1 MAPASATVVMRA
13 GLLTL
18 AVLHA
23 AAPTA
28 ASDEPTEQSRKI
40 LPTLAADPA
49 SPWYP
54 HRNFPHLKTSDWAGN
69 PNTRAVIVL
78 AIDDMRDSAKYE
90 QYLRPILNRLKQ
102 IDGRAPLSIM
112 TNQID
117 PSDSQLQSWLGE
129 GLSIECHSADHPC
142 PLLHDGDL
150 QASVSTYNRCVDQ
163 MAAIPGNTPVAFRTP
178 CCDSLN
184 TVSPRFFS
192 EIFSGQTEQQ
202 RFLQID
208 SSVFMFYSS
217 ADPRHARER
226 VLNED
231 GEDRFLRYLPT
242 GNRYRGLQNDHFV
255 NYVEN
260 YPWPWVI
267 NNDCWEIPCLAPSD
281 WSAQHLQG
289 VNNPRTLEDWKAAI
303 DLTVAADG
311 CFSLV
316 FHPHGWIQAEQVVEL
331 IDHAVATHGDAV
343 QFMNFR
349 EVAHLLNQRY
359 CDGGNLRENP
369 PQFLA
374 DWKQSRDASAPDV
387 AALNEQDQDLLEQIL
402 QHPKDY
408 GLPPVRLDDGS
419 HNGFFIH
426 KQHLCWQNEHT
437 SGNDDLLVRVSIP
450 DLLQRVRREEA
461 RRDYPLTP
469 VGSAIVDITPDYP
482 VRLTGYGGRSEE
494 AETAAVS
501 IHARALAIGP
511 ADNLQTLLL
520 TVDNCGI
527 PASVTERVYAQI
539 SEQITLPRERF
550 AISATHSHSA
560 PWLRDFAPNIFAE
573 IPPEHAEH
581 LARYETELTRKL
593 VDVALQS
600 LRRMTPAKLSL
611 GYGHAGF
618 AMNRRA
624 LTDGRWSG
632 FGEVPDGPVDQ
643 RVPLLAAHDADGRLM
658 ALLVNYAC
666 HCTTEGGNF
675 NQISG
680 DWAGFAADML
690 EEEFP
695 GTVALVSIG
704 CGADANPSPRGTH
717 EQGKAHGRTLA
728 NEVIRIL
735 QEARLQRINPQITC
749 RLDHIDLPLTA
760 IPDRAGWEQQAQ
772 QGGVTASR
780 ADWFLKL
787 LDDGGQ
793 IPATVPSY
801 PVQTWCFGD
810 DLAMVFLAG
819 EVVVDYALRLNEMF
833 DGSRLWINAYSN
845 DVPCYITSS
854 RLLREGGY
862 ETDSSMLYYRQPGR
876 LAPETEDLI
885 CQTVQRLT
893 PHDFYSEA
901 LREEF
906 PEPKS
911 TDDALNCFTVR
922 PGMQVVL
929 AAAEPLIRDPVAFD
943 WDHRG
948 RLWVVE
954 MGDYPLGNGPHH
966 GRVRILEDIDGD
978 YRYDTAVTFLD
989 NLQYPSGIQC
999 WQDGVIITMAPQ
1011 IFYAEDTTGDGIA
1024 DIRETLYQGFAEG
1037 NQQHRVNGLRWGLD
1051 GWLYL
1056 ANGDSGGSIGGTG
1069 FIPGSAAARAPY
1081 AGIELRGRDLRI
1093 DPQTNRLEA
1102 LAGQSQFARERDDFG
1117 NWFGNN
1123 NSNPIWHYQFEDR
1136 YLSRNPHA
1144 GISGGRAGVAAIPGA
1159 APVFPSSKTLA
1170 RFNDFAAS
1178 NRFTSAC
1185 STMIFR
1191 SHRLG
1196 AEVYGNAFTSEPV
1209 HNLISRLVLTPAV
1222 DDSRIGFHGER
1233 AADEQ
1238 DSEFL
1243 SSSDNWFRPT
1253 MLRTGP
1259 DGGLWVADM
1268 YRAVI
1273 EHPEWIPQEF
1283 QRRMDLT
1290 AGTDKGR
1297 IWRIIPESACCG
1309 AASDSTAAETG
1320 HYTADF
1326 LNSSWRDIPPDSLA
1340 NYFTV
1345 QNGWWRDL
1353 AHRLLSHHAA
1363 VSSASTVGS
1372 SATITAGTDLLEL
1385 AADGGAV
1392 GLQALYAAQQI
1403 LAEIPKVSTPQL
1415 LRPFLQHA
1423 DPELRKAAVRLLE
1436 DDLDQ
1441 IGDADTEA
1449 LTQLI
1454 ADSDYGV
1461 RRQLLLTL
1469 GQSHADWAAT
1479 LLGNALAE
1487 SADQPVLVSC
1497 GLTSLHSDNIA
1508 TVLSV
1513 ISSRPATPQ
1522 ILQLTRRLL
1531 PQAARLGASEA
1542 AAAQTIALLRSITP
1556 ETGTASFA
1564 DLADLLREVLQS
1576 NAAGTLLNT
1585 AEVTQLR
1592 KSSAATAIVITRD
1605 ARNEPD
1611 RRLAA
1616 FEFFAVVSP
1625 AAVSAA
1631 DQELLLSPVTPP
1643 VLQQALIRNLVG
1655 TGDIDRVSTLAA
1667 AFDQLSPTVRS
1678 ELLEQL
1684 IRRPRVTTVLL
1695 DQIETKRIS
1704 IAELNAQHRQT
1715 LVEHPDVELARRATA
1730 LLQPE
1735 AKGNLQQLIEQQLS
1749 AVEQLQGSVADGQEV
1764 FRRHCSACHRVG
1776 DTGREIGAD
1785 LTALKDRSAGS
1796 LLTAILDPNRA
1807 AESKFLSY
1815 SVVTS
1820 RGLQLTGM
1828 LRNETGS
1835 SITLLSADGKEQVL
1849 PRSEIDL
1856 LQSSG
1861 KSLMPEGLQRDLNS
1875 QQLADVIA
1883 FLQQAESPWKRFPG
1897 NQPQPVSADDEGN
1910 LILAAAQAEIHGP
1923 SLVFEPQY
1931 QNLGYWCSTDDFASW
1946 TVDVP
1951 VGGHWTLELRYAC
1964 DDQTAGG
1971 LIRFSTGTRM
1981 LTSRIPGTGTW
1992 DEYRTWNAGTLD
2004 LRRGRNRITATALEA
2019 PRMALIDLHSIRLV
2033 PPTAD

>member
-1 MAPASATVVMRA
+1 MAPASATVVMRTA
-13 GLLTL
+13 LFIL
-18 AVLHA
+18 AILPA
-23 AAPTA
+23 AALPA
-28 ASDEPTEQSRKI
+28 VSDEQPKNAREI
-40 LPTLAADPA
+40 LPTIAADPA

-54 HRNFPHLKTSDWAGN
+54 HRDFPHLNTSDWAGN

-90 QYLRPILNRLKQ
+90 QFLRPILNRLKQ

-112 TNQID
+112 TNRID
-117 PSDSQLQSWLGE
+117 PADPQLQSWLGE
-129 GLSIECHSADHPC
+129 GLTIECHTADHPC
-142 PLLHDGDL
+142 PLLRDGDL
-150 QASVSTYNRCVDQ
+150 QTSVSTYNRCIDQ
-163 MAAIPGNTPVAFRTP
+163 MAAIPGNLPVAFRTP

-217 ADPRHARER
+217 EDPRHARDR
-226 VLNED
+226 VLSEN
-231 GEDRFLRYLPT
+231 GEERFLRYLPT
-242 GNRYRGLQNDHFV
+242 GNQYRGLQNDHFV
-255 NYVEN
+255 NYVKN
-260 YPWPWVI
+260 YPWPWII

-289 VNNPRTLEDWKAAI
+289 VNNPLTLEDWKAAI

-311 CFSLV
+311 CFSVV

-331 IDHAVATHGDAV
+331 IDYAVTTHGNAV

-369 PQFLA
+369 PEFLA
-374 DWKQSRDASAPDV
+374 DWQQARK
-387 AALNEQDQDLLEQIL
+387 AAAVDIGELNEQDQALLEQIL
-402 QHPKDY
+402 QQPADY
-408 GLPPVRLDDGS
+408 NLPPLRLPDGS

-426 KQHLCWQNEHT
+426 DRHLCWQNEHT
-437 SGNDDLLVRVSIP
+437 SGNDDLLVRVNIQE
-450 DLLQRVRREEA
+450 LLRRVRREQA

-469 VGSAIVDITPDYP
+469 VGSATVDITPDYP

-494 AETAAVS
+494 ATTAAVR

-511 ADNLQTLLL
+511 ADNPQTLLL

-539 SEQITLPRERF
+539 SEQINLPRERF

-573 IPPEHAEH
+573 IPPEHAER
-581 LARYETELTRKL
+581 LARYESELTQKL
-593 VDVALQS
+593 VEVALQS
-600 LRRMTPAKLSL
+600 LRQMTPAKLSL
-611 GYGHAGF
+611 GFGRADF

-643 RVPLLAAHDADGRLM
+643 RVPLLVAHDANDRLL

-695 GTVALVSIG
+695 GAVALVSIG

-728 NEVIRIL
+728 DEVIRIL
-735 QEARLQRINPQITC
+735 QETHLQRLNPQVTC

-780 ADWFLKL
+780 AAWFLKL
-787 LDDGGQ
+787 LDEGGQ
-793 IPATVPSY
+793 IPTSVPSY

-819 EVVVDYALRLNEMF
+819 EVVVDYALRLNEML
-833 DGSRLWINAYSN
+833 DGPRLWINAYSN
-845 DVPCYITSS
+845 DVPCYISS
-854 RLLREGGY
+854 ARLLREGGY

-893 PHDFYSEA
+893 PHEFYSES

-911 TDDALNCFTVR
+911 PQDALNCFTVR
-922 PGMQVVL
+922 PGVQVVL
-929 AAAEPLIRDPVAFD
+929 AASEPLIRDPVAFD

-954 MGDYPLGNGPHH
+954 MGDYPLANGPNH
-966 GRVRILEDIDGD
+966 GRVRILEDVDGD

-1024 DIRETLYQGFAEG
+1024 DVREALYQGFAEG

-1069 FIPGSAAARAPY
+1069 FIPGAAESRDPY
-1081 AGIELRGRDLRI
+1081 AGIELRGRDLKI

-1102 LAGQSQFARERDDFG
+1102 LAGQSQFARERDDFD

-1144 GISGGRAGVAAIPGA
+1144 GISGGRAPVAAVPGA
-1159 APVFPSSKTLA
+1159 APVFPSSRTLA

-1196 AEVYGNAFTSEPV
+1196 EDVYGNAFTSEPV
-1209 HNLISRLVLTPAV
+1209 HNLISRLVLTPTA
-1222 DDSRIGFHGER
+1222 DESRIGFHGER
-1233 AADEQ
+1233 APDEQ

-1273 EHPEWIPQEF
+1273 EHPQWIPQEF

-1297 IWRIIPESACCG
+1297 IWRIIPASACCG
-1309 AASDSTAAETG
+1309 EASNSPAADIGQPA
-1320 HYTADF
+1320 ADF
-1326 LNSSWRDIPPDSLA
+1326 HNSSWRDISPESLTK
-1340 NYFTV
+1340 YFTV

-1353 AHRLLSHHAA
+1353 AHRLLTHHAA
-1363 VSSASTVGS
+1363 VSPAQTIGS
-1372 SATITAGTDLLEL
+1372 SATMDAAVVLLRM
-1385 AADGGAV
+1385 AADGGAGGV
-1392 GLQALYAAQQI
+1392 QALYAAQQI
-1403 LAEIPKVSTPQL
+1403 LAEVPKVSTPQL
-1415 LRPFLQHA
+1415 LRPFLLHA

-1436 DDLDQ
+1436 DDLAS
-1441 IGDADTEA
+1441 IGDADQEV
-1449 LTQLI
+1449 LQRLI
-1454 ADSDYGV
+1454 ADPDYEV

-1469 GQSHADWAAT
+1469 GQSDAEWAAT
-1479 LLGNALAE
+1479 LLGEAIAA

-1497 GLTSLHSDNIA
+1497 GLTSLHAHNISQ
-1508 TVLSV
+1508 VLSV
-1513 ISSRPATPQ
+1513 LANRESTPP
-1522 ILQLTRRLL
+1522 ILQLTRLLL

-1542 AAAQTIALLRSITP
+1542 AAARTVEILRSITP
-1556 ETGTASFA
+1556 ETGNASFA
-1564 DLADLLREVLQS
+1564 DLADLLRDVLQS
-1576 NAAGTLLNT
+1576 DTTAAVLNT
-1585 AEVTQLR
+1585 AEVRQLR
-1592 KSSAATAIVITRD
+1592 TAAATTAMNVARD
-1605 ARNEPD
+1605 VESEPD

-1616 FEFFAVVSP
+1616 FEFYAVVST
-1625 AAVSAA
+1625 AAVSPA
-1631 DQELLLSPVTPP
+1631 DQELLLSPITPP
-1643 VLQQALIRNLVG
+1643 ILQQALIRSLVAA
-1655 TGDIDRVSTLAA
+1655 GDTDRISTLAA
-1667 AFDQLSPTVRS
+1667 SFDQLSPSVRS

-1684 IRRPRVTTVLL
+1684 LRRPRVTSVLL
-1695 DQIETKRIS
+1695 DQIAAKRIS
-1704 IAELNAQHRQT
+1704 IAELNARHRQT
-1715 LVEHPDVELARRATA
+1715 LVEHPDADLAKRAAT

-1735 AKGNLQQLIEQQLS
+1735 AQSDLQQLIEQQLS
-1749 AVEQLQGSVADGQEV
+1749 AVEQLQGSVADGHEV
-1764 FRRHCSACHRVG
+1764 FRRHCSACHRLG
-1776 DTGREIGAD
+1776 DTGKEIGAD
-1785 LTALKDRSAGS
+1785 LTALKDRSTGS

-1820 RGLQLTGM
+1820 SGLQLTGM

-1835 SITLLSADGKEQVL
+1835 SITLLSPDGKELVL
-1849 PRSEIDL
+1849 PRTEIEL

-1861 KSLMPEGLQRDLNS
+1861 KSLMPEGLQRDLS
-1875 QQLADVIA
+1875 TQHLADVIA

-1897 NQPQPVSADDEGN
+1897 NEPGPVSADADGN
-1910 LILAAAQAEIHGP
+1910 LILTAAQAEIHGP

-1951 VGGHWTLELRYAC
+1951 SGGHWTLEVRYAC

-1992 DEYRTWNAGTLD
+1992 DEYRTWNAGKLD

-2019 PRMALIDLHSIRLV
+2019 PRMALIDLHSIRLI
-2033 PPTAD
+2033 PPTEE